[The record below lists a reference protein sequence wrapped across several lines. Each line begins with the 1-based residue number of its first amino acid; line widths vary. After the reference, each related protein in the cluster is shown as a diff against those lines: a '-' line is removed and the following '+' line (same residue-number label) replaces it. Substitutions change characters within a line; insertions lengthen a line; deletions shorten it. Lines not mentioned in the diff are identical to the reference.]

1 MSDIIPIEY
10 RTRHRLQ
17 NEFGAVVH
25 NLLLNLD
32 ICIYFVETNRFVS
45 ELQRAV
51 DWLTLQRGK
60 NWGWGTGTDTAQAIV
75 AMEMTKT
82 GDLLERELSAKQL
95 EIELLARLWQHHD
108 PESVTLQQQDDEDE
122 ALTVANIATYSM
134 ALASACHDPR
144 QFHGH
149 DLIGKKRL
157 DRPNIFTKQNKC
169 ILYRVYRTV

>member
-1 MSDIIPIEY
+1 VQWVLTALIVSGYGFFIKTTFVPTKINVF
-10 RTRHRLQ
+10 HR
-17 NEFGAVVH
+17 F
-25 NLLLNLD
+25 
-32 ICIYFVETNRFVS
+32 T
-45 ELQRAV
+45 ELQRAI

-60 NWGWGTGTDTAQAIV
+60 DWGWGTGTDTAQAIV

-82 GDLLERELSAKQL
+82 GGRLERELSAKQL

-108 PESVTLQQQDDEDE
+108 PDSVTLQQQDDEDE

-149 DLIGKKRL
+149 DLIGKSYKKKL
-157 DRPNIFTKQNKC
+157 Q
-169 ILYRVYRTV
+169 

>member
-1 MSDIIPIEY
+1 MLIIYINIFH
-10 RTRHRLQ
+10 T
-17 NEFGAVVH
+17 
-25 NLLLNLD
+25 
-32 ICIYFVETNRFVS
+32 
-45 ELQRAV
+45 ELQRAI

-82 GDLLERELSAKQL
+82 GDRLERELSAKQL

-108 PESVTLQQQDDEDE
+108 PESVALQQQDDDDE

-149 DLIGKKRL
+149 DLIGKE
-157 DRPNIFTKQNKC
+157 
-169 ILYRVYRTV
+169 